1 MDARKNLGIDALA
14 LGIYAVAANPAFTGI
29 AVHEWAG
36 LGLAVVFV
44 AHAAAH
50 ADWAA
55 DAARSAWSEPSWAR
69 TGNLVLDALIVA
81 SFMVVTVSG
90 LMVSGAVLQ
99 AFGLY
104 APGYYFWDPLHAVAA
119 KVLLALLLVHVVVHA
134 RWIVRMVR
142 KGKGDGELD

>member
-1 MDARKNLGIDALA
+1 M
-14 LGIYAVAANPAFTGI
+14 PS
-29 AVHEWAG
+29 WAPC
-36 LGLAVVFV
+36 APRPR
-44 AHAAAH
+44 AC
-50 ADWAA
+50 
-55 DAARSAWSEPSWAR
+55 SWAR
-69 TGNLVLDALIVA
+69 TGYLVLDALIVA

-119 KVLLALLLVHVVVHA
+119 KVLLTLLLVHVVVHA

>member
-1 MDARKNLGIDALA
+1 MDAKKNLVIDALA
-14 LGIYAVAANPAFTGI
+14 LGVYAVVANPVLTGI
-29 AVHEWAG
+29 TVHEWAG
-36 LGLAVVFV
+36 LGLAAVFLV
-44 AHAAAH
+44 HAAAH

-55 DAARSAWSEPSWAR
+55 DALRSARREPSWVR
-69 TGNLVLDALIVA
+69 TGNLVLDALIVV

-104 APGYYFWDPLHAVAA
+104 VPSYYFWDPLHAVAA

-134 RWIVRMVR
+134 RWIVRMLR
-142 KGKGDGELD
+142 KGKDDGAID